1 MNLSGQLTT
10 LRQIKNIG
18 QKVLAAYLNV
28 SVATI
33 SNYENGVY
41 QPDLNTLCRFAEY
54 YGVSIDYLLGRSTHS
69 ASASVSQESG
79 SSMELREKIFLE
91 TSKLSADSL
100 HTLEWIT
107 RLLADYEITVK
118 AVSPASYDS
127 KPLPQPAPSDKT
139 EEPGP

>member
-79 SSMELREKIFLE
+79 SSMELRVIH
-91 TSKLSADSL
+91 S
-100 HTLEWIT
+100 
-107 RLLADYEITVK
+107 RV
-118 AVSPASYDS
+118 
-127 KPLPQPAPSDKT
+127 
-139 EEPGP
+139 